1 MAECI
6 VCGTETSVSDACAH
20 CARPVCADHRPPGEH
35 DCPGVDADET
45 RGWYTNPDAGR
56 TPGGTGGFELSEP
69 RRLAVGV
76 LLVVLVAVA
85 VLAAFTAMGGVPTAG
100 LDGDRTARLIA
111 ERTNDART
119 ERGLQPL
126 DWDRAL
132 AGVAGNHSAHM
143 ARFDYVEHTQPD
155 GTTIGDRYAEA
166 GLSCRGRENIY
177 FTPNGALR
185 VSEQAF
191 ADTVVR
197 AWLASPGHR
206 SALLDG
212 DYTRQGI
219 GIVVSDD
226 GGVYVT
232 QDFC

>member
-1 MAECI
+1 VAECT
-6 VCGTETSVSDACAH
+6 VCGAETSVSDACAH
-20 CARPVCADHRPPGEH
+20 CAQPVCADHRPPDVH
-35 DCPGVDADET
+35 DCPGVDGDAT

-56 TPGGTGGFELSEP
+56 TPGGSGADELSDP

-85 VLAAFTAMGGVPTAG
+85 GMGAFAAMGGAPTG
-100 LDGDRTARLIA
+100 DLDADRTERLIA
-111 ERTNDART
+111 AGVNDART
-119 ERGLQPL
+119 DRGLP
-126 DWDRAL
+126 AL
-132 AGVAGNHSAHM
+132 AYDETLAAVAENHSAHM
-143 ARFDYVEHTQPD
+143 ARNDYVNHTQPD
-155 GTTIGDRYAEA
+155 GTTIADRYAAA
-166 GLSCRGRENIY
+166 GLACRGGENIY

-206 SALLDG
+206 RALLNEG
-212 DYTRQGI
+212 YTRQGL
-219 GIVVSDD
+219 GIVVADD
-226 GGVYVT
+226 GRVYVT

>member
-1 MAECI
+1 MAECT
-6 VCGTETSVSDACAH
+6 VCGAETSVSDACAH
-20 CARPVCADHRPPGEH
+20 CAQPVCADHRPPDEH
-35 DCPGVDADET
+35 DCPGVDGDAT

-56 TPGGTGGFELSEP
+56 TPGGTGALELSEP

-85 VLAAFTAMGGVPTAG
+85 GMAAFTAMGGVPTTE
-100 LDGDRTARLIA
+100 LDADRTEQLVA
-111 ERTNDART
+111 EGVNDARA
-119 ERGLQPL
+119 ERGLDTL
-126 DWDRAL
+126 VYSDAL
-132 AGVAGNHSAHM
+132 AAVAADHSAHM
-143 ARFDYVEHTQPD
+143 ARFDYVNHTQPD
-155 GTTIGDRYAEA
+155 GTKIGDRYAAA
-166 GLSCRGRENIY
+166 GLDCRGGENIY

-206 SALLDG
+206 RALLDE